1 MAHRFLCTACGKCCY
16 GQIPLTVQDA
26 WVHAQRFPLAMVW
39 SPVREG
45 SKDFKSVARFGTVVS
60 VPKAK
65 NLAVLIVPT
74 AYLPPSFACPELTP
88 DNLCAI
94 HQQKPARCRT
104 MPFYP
109 YRDEQFQAELLV
121 PRPGWLCDT
130 SASAPIVFT
139 DKQIV
144 DRAEFDFELQAL
156 QEQHATILRY
166 AEYMFKYTPQ
176 LRESLAKVAAN
187 PKAGQVVTSLSSF
200 LTAIRH
206 PDAQGIAGQQL
217 PLLQHYAE
225 QTAGQSDLQD
235 FHRNYLQWMKEMRF
249 LVDRV

>member
-1 MAHRFLCTACGKCCY
+1 MTHRFLCTACGKCCY

-26 WVHAQRFPLAMVW
+26 WVHAKRFPLAMVW

-60 VPKAK
+60 MPKAK

-74 AYLPPSFACPELTP
+74 AYLPPTFACPELTAE
-88 DNLCAI
+88 NLCAI
-94 HQQKPARCRT
+94 QLQKPARCRT

-109 YRDEQFQAELLV
+109 YREEQFQAELLA
-121 PRPGWLCDT
+121 PRPGWLCDI
-130 SASAPIVFT
+130 SAAAPIVFA

-144 DRAEFDFELQAL
+144 ERDDFEFELQAL
-156 QEQHATILRY
+156 QEQHAIILRY

-176 LRESLAKVAAN
+176 LRESLAKVAAK

-206 PDAQGIAGQQL
+206 PDTKSIAAQQL
-217 PLLQHYAE
+217 PLLQNYAD
-225 QTAGQSDLQD
+225 QTAGQSDLHD
-235 FHRNYLQWMKEMRF
+235 FHRNYLQWVKEMRF